1 MLAGHVGVVARP
13 LLQLGQALLDRR
25 FGAAVLAASAAVMV
39 VAGAMAV
46 YGLLTPIFGG
56 PGAAAVIVLVAGLL
70 MLVVGLILEQWI
82 LKPGRKPR
90 PEDEQDLLQ
99 RLIGMAQD
107 KPLIAVGAL
116 IGAIFLAIR
125 NPALTAVVV
134 KAFLD
139 PKPRPSKK
147 A

>member
-1 MLAGHVGVVARP
+1 MKEILRKIIFAIVG
-13 LLQLGQALLDRR
+13 G
-25 FGAAVLAASAAVMV
+25 AVLAASAAVMV
-39 VAGAMAV
+39 VAAAVAV
-46 YGLLTPIFGG
+46 YGELVSYLGG
-56 PGAAAVIVLVAGLL
+56 PGAAAAIVLMAGVVLLAVGL
-70 MLVVGLILEQWI
+70 MLERWI
-82 LKPGRKPR
+82 LRPGHKRK
-90 PEDEQDLLQ
+90 PEDEQDLMQ
-99 RLIGMAQD
+99 RLIGLAQD

-139 PKPRPSKK
+139 PKPRPGKK

>member
-1 MLAGHVGVVARP
+1 VKAILRKIIVAVI
-13 LLQLGQALLDRR
+13 
-25 FGAAVLAASAAVMV
+25 AVAMLAASAAVMV
-39 VAGAMAV
+39 VAAAMAV
-46 YGLLTPIFGG
+46 YGELKPYFGG
-56 PGAAAVIVLVAGLL
+56 PGAAAMIVLVAGLV
-70 MLVVGLILEQWI
+70 MLVVGLILERWI
-82 LKPGRKPR
+82 LKPGHKAK

-107 KPLIAVGAL
+107 RPMIAVGAL

>member
-1 MLAGHVGVVARP
+1 VKAILRKVILAVIGVAMLA
-13 LLQLGQALLDRR
+13 
-25 FGAAVLAASAAVMV
+25 AAAAVMV
-39 VAGAMAV
+39 VAAAVAV
-46 YGLLTPIFGG
+46 YGALKPYFGG
-56 PGAAAVIVLVAGLL
+56 PGAAAMIVLVAGLV
-70 MLVVGLILEQWI
+70 MLIVGLVLEQWVF
-82 LKPGRKPR
+82 KPGRKRR

-107 KPLIAVGAL
+107 RPMIAVGAL

>member
-1 MLAGHVGVVARP
+1 ML
-13 LLQLGQALLDRR
+13 
-25 FGAAVLAASAAVMV
+25 
-39 VAGAMAV
+39 
-46 YGLLTPIFGG
+46 I
-56 PGAAAVIVLVAGLL
+56 
-70 MLVVGLILEQWI
+70 VGLILERWI
-82 LKPGRKPR
+82 LKPGRKSK

-107 KPLIAVGAL
+107 KPLIAAGAL

>member
-1 MLAGHVGVVARP
+1 VKAVLRKIIFAVISVAMLA
-13 LLQLGQALLDRR
+13 
-25 FGAAVLAASAAVMV
+25 AAAGVMV
-39 VAGAMAV
+39 VAAAMAV
-46 YGLLTPIFGG
+46 YGLLVPYVGG
-56 PGAAAVIVLVAGLL
+56 PGAGAVIALAAGLL
-70 MLVVGLILEQWI
+70 MLAIGLGLERWI
-82 LKPGRKPR
+82 LKPGHKPK

-107 KPLIAVGAL
+107 RPLIAAGAL

-125 NPALTAVVV
+125 NPAVTAMVV

-147 A
+147 T

>member
-1 MLAGHVGVVARP
+1 MKAILRKVIVAVVA
-13 LLQLGQALLDRR
+13 
-25 FGAAVLAASAAVMV
+25 AAMLAASAAVMV
-39 VAGAMAV
+39 VAAAMAI
-46 YGLLTPIFGG
+46 YGLLRPYLGG

-70 MLVVGLILEQWI
+70 MLGVSIGLERWI
-82 LKPGRKPR
+82 LKPGGKPG
-90 PEDEQDLLQ
+90 PADEQDLLQ
-99 RLIGMAQD
+99 KLIGMAQE
-107 KPLIAVGAL
+107 KPLIAAGAL

-139 PKPRPSKK
+139 PKPRPGKK

>member
-1 MLAGHVGVVARP
+1 MRAVLRKIIIAVI
-13 LLQLGQALLDRR
+13 
-25 FGAAVLAASAAVMV
+25 GAAMLGASAAVMV
-39 VAGAMAV
+39 VAAAMAV
-46 YGLLTPIFGG
+46 YGLIRPYLGG
-56 PGAAAVIVLVAGLL
+56 PGAAAVIVVIAGLL
-70 MLVVGLILEQWI
+70 MMVVGLILERWI
-82 LKPGRKPR
+82 LKPGNKVKPQ
-90 PEDEQDLLQ
+90 EEQDLVQ
-99 RLIGMAQD
+99 RLMGMAQD

-147 A
+147 T

>member
-1 MLAGHVGVVARP
+1 VKAIFRKIIFAVIGVAM
-13 LLQLGQALLDRR
+13 
-25 FGAAVLAASAAVMV
+25 LAASAAVMV
-39 VAGAMAV
+39 VAAAIAV
-46 YGLLTPIFGG
+46 YGVLKPYLGG
-56 PGAAAVIVLVAGLL
+56 PGAAAVIILVAGLV
-70 MLVVGLILEQWI
+70 MLIVGLVLEQWI
-82 LKPGRKPR
+82 IKPGRKPK

-107 KPLIAVGAL
+107 RPMIAVGAL

>member
-1 MLAGHVGVVARP
+1 MKAFLRKIIMAVIGVAM
-13 LLQLGQALLDRR
+13 
-25 FGAAVLAASAAVMV
+25 LAASAAVMV

-46 YGLLTPIFGG
+46 YGVLKPYFGG
-56 PGAAAVIVLVAGLL
+56 PGAAAVIVLAAGLV
-70 MLVVGLILEQWI
+70 MLVVGLILEWWI
-82 LKPGRKPR
+82 LKPGRKAKPG
-90 PEDEQDLLQ
+90 DEQDLLQ

-107 KPLIAVGAL
+107 KPMIAVGAL

>member
-1 MLAGHVGVVARP
+1 MKAILRKIIVAVI
-13 LLQLGQALLDRR
+13 
-25 FGAAVLAASAAVMV
+25 GAAMLAASAAVMV
-39 VAGAMAV
+39 VAAAMAI
-46 YGLLTPIFGG
+46 YGLLRPYLGG

-70 MLVVGLILEQWI
+70 MLAVGLLLERWI
-82 LKPGRKPR
+82 LKPGHKPG
-90 PEDEQDLLQ
+90 PEEEQDLLQ

-147 A
+147 G

>member
-1 MLAGHVGVVARP
+1 MRALLRKVIFAVVGVAM
-13 LLQLGQALLDRR
+13 LG
-25 FGAAVLAASAAVMV
+25 ASAAVMV
-39 VAGAMAV
+39 VAGATAL
-46 YGLLTPIFGG
+46 YGVLKPYLGG
-56 PGAAAVIVLVAGLL
+56 PGAAAAIVLAAGLL
-70 MLVVGLILEQWI
+70 MMAVGMLLERRLLHPGQ
-82 LKPGRKPR
+82 GRKAG
-90 PEDEQDLLQ
+90 PETEQDLLQ
-99 RLIGMAQD
+99 KLMGMAQD

-139 PKPRPSKK
+139 PKPRPTKK

>member
-1 MLAGHVGVVARP
+1 MRAVLRKIIIAVI
-13 LLQLGQALLDRR
+13 
-25 FGAAVLAASAAVMV
+25 GAAMLGASAAVMV
-39 VAGAMAV
+39 VAAAMAV
-46 YGLLTPIFGG
+46 YGLIRPYLGG
-56 PGAAAVIVLVAGLL
+56 PGAAAVIVVIAGLL
-70 MLVVGLILEQWI
+70 MMVVGLILERWI
-82 LKPGRKPR
+82 LKPGNKVKPQ
-90 PEDEQDLLQ
+90 EEQDLVQ
-99 RLIGMAQD
+99 RLMGMAQD

>member
-1 MLAGHVGVVARP
+1 VKAFFRKVIIAVIGVAM
-13 LLQLGQALLDRR
+13 
-25 FGAAVLAASAAVMV
+25 LAASAAVMV
-39 VAGAMAV
+39 VAAAMAV
-46 YGLLTPIFGG
+46 YGVLKPYFGG
-56 PGAAAVIVLVAGLL
+56 PGAAATIVLVAGLV
-70 MLVVGLILEQWI
+70 MLVVGLILERWI
-82 LKPGRKPR
+82 LKPGHKRR

-107 KPLIAVGAL
+107 KPMIAVGAL

-147 A
+147 T

>member
-1 MLAGHVGVVARP
+1 MSACATSWEKWVSGVCGLVTVLLKKRP
-13 LLQLGQALLDRR
+13 AIGPALLPVVVDSLELDDDT
-25 FGAAVLAASAAVMV
+25 FEDSADCAACH
-39 VAGAMAV
+39 
-46 YGLLTPIFGG
+46 
-56 PGAAAVIVLVAGLL
+56 
-70 MLVVGLILEQWI
+70 
-82 LKPGRKPR
+82 
-90 PEDEQDLLQ
+90 
-99 RLIGMAQD
+99 
-107 KPLIAVGAL
+107 L

>member
-1 MLAGHVGVVARP
+1 MKTILRKIIFAIV
-13 LLQLGQALLDRR
+13 
-25 FGAAVLAASAAVMV
+25 GAAVLAASAAVMV
-39 VAGAMAV
+39 VAAAMAV
-46 YGLLTPIFGG
+46 YGVLKPYLGG
-56 PGAAAVIVLVAGLL
+56 PGAGAVIVLAAGIL
-70 MLVVGLILEQWI
+70 MLVVGLLLERWI
-82 LKPGRKPR
+82 LKPGHKAK

-107 KPLIAVGAL
+107 RPLVAVGAL

>member
-1 MLAGHVGVVARP
+1 VKAILRKLIIAVV
-13 LLQLGQALLDRR
+13 
-25 FGAAVLAASAAVMV
+25 GAAMLGASAAVMV
-39 VAGAMAV
+39 VAAALAL
-46 YGLLTPIFGG
+46 YGVLKPYFGG
-56 PGAAAVIVLVAGLL
+56 PGAAATIVLAAGLL
-70 MLVVGLILEQWI
+70 MLAVGLLLERR
-82 LKPGRKPR
+82 LMKAGGHKAHPGPQ
-90 PEDEQDLLQ
+90 DEQDVLQ
-99 RLIGMAQD
+99 KLIGMAQD
-107 KPLIAVGAL
+107 KPLIAAGAL